1 MQDPDVWVQAQGLAM
16 LLRKLR
22 VGYDTEKIK
31 SQLCYCEKSLNEFTR
46 LALRFDKT
54 DWLGYKT
61 KNPYSYLLKRFLVK
75 VTLTIL

>member
-31 SQLCYCEKSLNEFTR
+31 SQLRYWEKSLNEFTR
-46 LALRFDKT
+46 LAKHCLALRFDKS

-61 KNPYSYLLKRFLVK
+61 KNPYS
-75 VTLTIL
+75 